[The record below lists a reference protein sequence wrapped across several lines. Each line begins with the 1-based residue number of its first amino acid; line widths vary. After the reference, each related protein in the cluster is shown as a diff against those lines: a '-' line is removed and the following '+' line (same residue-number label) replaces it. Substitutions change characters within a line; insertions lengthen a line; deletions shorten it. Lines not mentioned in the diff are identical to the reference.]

1 MTQEIDLYY
10 WPTPNGWKISIA
22 LEELDLPYRVIPV
35 DIGAGAQ
42 FEPAFL
48 ALNPNNK
55 IPVIVDPEGPDGAPI
70 TLFDSGAI
78 LVYLAEKTGQL
89 MPSEARARYTTL
101 QWLMFQVSGVG
112 PMLGQAHHF
121 RIYAPETIDYAVER
135 YTQEAARMYRVLDRR
150 LGDAEYLGGPYS
162 IADIATF
169 PWISRHERQGQ
180 DLADYPNLNRWYQSI
195 AARPAVKRG
204 LAVLDDQGLPQNM
217 DDKTRATLFGKTQF
231 ERR

>member
-1 MTQEIDLYY
+1 MNQEIDLYY

-22 LEELDLPYRVIPV
+22 LEELALAYRVIPV
-35 DIGAGAQ
+35 DIGAGEQ
-42 FEPAFL
+42 FAPDFL

-55 IPVIVDPEGPDGAPI
+55 IPVIMDPEGPDGAPI

-78 LVYLAEKTGQL
+78 LLYLAEKTGRL
-89 MPSEARARYTTL
+89 LPADPRARYTVM

-121 RIYAPETIDYAVER
+121 RIYAPEPIDYAVDR
-135 YTQEAARMYRVLDRR
+135 YTQEAGRLYGVLDGR
-150 LGDAEYLGGPYS
+150 LGQFEYLGGDYS

-180 DLADYPNLNRWYQSI
+180 DLADYPNVRRWYRSI
-195 AARPAVKRG
+195 AARPAVIRG
-204 LAVLDDQGLPQNM
+204 MAVLDDRGLPPTM
-217 DDKTRATLFGKTQF
+217 DETTRANLFGDTQY

>member
-1 MTQEIDLYY
+1 MNPQIDLYY

-22 LEELDLPYRVIPV
+22 LEELELPYKVIPV
-35 DIGAGAQ
+35 DIGAGEQ

-55 IPVIVDPEGPDGAPI
+55 IPVIVDPDGPDGAPI

-89 MPSEARARYTTL
+89 MPSEVRARYTTL

-121 RIYAPETIDYAVER
+121 RIYAPETIEYAVER

-150 LGDAEYLGGPYS
+150 LGDAEYLGGAYS

-180 DLADYPNLNRWYQSI
+180 DLADYPNLNRWYQAI

-204 LAVLDDQGLPQNM
+204 LAVLDDRGLPQNM